1 MSLEHLNCIP
11 TRVSSESKE
20 KLLFLDSVCLVNYL
34 STGHLVAYSLPS
46 LRPLVDV
53 DFLPLS
59 ELG

>member
-1 MSLEHLNCIP
+1 MQGRASIEAYCCA
-11 TRVSSESKE
+11 VA
-20 KLLFLDSVCLVNYL
+20 DSVCLVNYL

-59 ELG
+59 ELR